1 MRYVNDQHLRMR
13 VLNSVIK
20 WEGQLFYVK
29 GVQQGCLVGSVYP
42 TGKTINV
49 PYWECD
55 FSPFPLGYLNLD
67 RSCLYLSRWPTREG
81 FKQGITEDNLHSEPL
96 KFHFFEATLQAL
108 VNTAYGI
115 YPSLGEIY
123 EKYNT
128 IVYNTPFAVQA
139 FSRYFAV
146 TPYTNTLYY
155 KNDIVGEITQDKK
168 YKLHGIA
175 MCLTELLEETL
186 NVS

>member
-13 VLNSVIK
+13 VLGSVIK
-20 WEGQLFYVK
+20 WECQLFYVSE
-29 GVQQGCLVGSVYP
+29 VYQGSLEGNVYP
-42 TGKTINV
+42 TGETICV
-49 PYWECD
+49 PYWKCD

-67 RSCLYLSRWPTREG
+67 HSCLYLTRWPTREG
-81 FKQGITEDNLHSEPL
+81 FKQGITEDNLHSEPIRL
-96 KFHFFEATLQAL
+96 QFCGTIFQAL

-123 EKYNT
+123 EKHNT
-128 IVYNTPFAVQA
+128 IKYNFPFAVQA

-168 YKLHGIA
+168 YKLYGIA

-186 NVS
+186 NAS